1 MQQLKFSRVE
11 FFSAMNNES
20 VNNEKNSTL
29 NLYFQSHI
37 NKYIIIKINFDFNY
51 QKFYTLSLF
60 FIIFIKVIDNFYNM
74 IKINV
79 LFFKNKLLLFLYYYY
94 CFYFYIHRSS
104 SSLIKLFCFKFEKPV
119 ITLAQYTKIVNELH
133 R

>member
-11 FFSAMNNES
+11 FSLQWTMK
-20 VNNEKNSTL
+20 VWTMKKIQL
-29 NLYFQSHI
+29 WI
-37 NKYIIIKINFDFNY
+37 YIFKAILIIKINFYFNY

>member
-11 FFSAMNNES
+11 FSLQWTMKVWTMKKIQFW
-20 VNNEKNSTL
+20 
-29 NLYFQSHI
+29 I
-37 NKYIIIKINFDFNY
+37 YIFKAILIIKINFDFNY

-60 FIIFIKVIDNFYNM
+60 FIIFIKVIDNFYSM
-74 IKINV
+74 IKINI
-79 LFFKNKLLLFLYYYY
+79 LFFLNKLLLFLYYYY

-104 SSLIKLFCFKFEKPV
+104 SSLIKFCFKFEKPV